1 MSEGNGISAK
11 SPVYERIEA
20 LFDAGNFIEID
31 KYLERSNAVEQYPDV
46 SAPGE
51 GVVAGWGT
59 IDGRSAY
66 IAAQNYEVLRGSFSV
81 AHAQK
86 ICKVVDMAAQN
97 GLPVLFLWDSGGAR
111 VQEGAAA
118 MGAYSAVM
126 KKLADVSGVIP
137 TISVVLGGMYGC
149 AALFAALTDFSIAA
163 EDAGRIGL
171 LSPMVS
177 AAVHGQAV
185 EEEKLCGIVAAAAKG
200 DVQLVAPDG
209 AAALELTKE
218 LLSYLPLNNLEEPPF
233 ALNEDSIVR
242 PVLSDGKDV
251 RALLKEVADEQ
262 CFLELGA
269 AFAPEMITG
278 LITLDGL
285 TAGVVANVPGEYLNA
300 HGCKKAARF
309 VRLMDAYDIPII
321 TMVDNEGI
329 DPASESCCLLRSLAQ
344 LAYAYGEAG
353 CPMVSILTKAIG
365 EGYVALSNK
374 QNGADLVYA
383 YEDAQIGCLGA
394 KAGSII
400 LYDGAKDRA
409 EEYAEKFLSARSA
422 ARQGVVD
429 DIIQRENLRS
439 TLIRAIEMISNKRA
453 QKLQKKHGIMP
464 M

>member
-20 LFDAGNFIEID
+20 LFDAGSFVEID
-31 KYLERSNAVEQYPDV
+31 KYLERSNAVEHYPDV

-86 ICKVVDMAAQN
+86 ICKVIDMAAQN

-149 AALFAALTDFSIAA
+149 AALFTALTDFSIAA
-163 EDAGRIGL
+163 EETGRIGL
-171 LSPMVS
+171 ISPMVR

-185 EEEKLCGIVAAAAKG
+185 DEENLCSVASAEKKG
-200 DVQLVAPDG
+200 EVQLVAPDA
-209 AAALELTKE
+209 AAALELAKE

-242 PVLSDGKDV
+242 PILADGKDV
-251 RALLKEVADEQ
+251 RVLLGELADEQ

-285 TAGVVANVPGEYLNA
+285 TAGVVANVPGEYLSA

-329 DPASESCCLLRSLAQ
+329 DPASEGCCLLRSLAQ

-353 CPMVSILTKAIG
+353 CPMVSILNKAIG

-383 YEDAQIGCLGA
+383 YEDAQIGCLDA

-409 EEYAEKFLSARSA
+409 QEYAEQFLSAHSA
-422 ARQGVVD
+422 AKQGVVD
-429 DIIQRENLRS
+429 DIIQREQLRS
-439 TLIRAIEMISNKRA
+439 TLIQAIQMVSNKRE

>member
-1 MSEGNGISAK
+1 
-11 SPVYERIEA
+11 
-20 LFDAGNFIEID
+20 
-31 KYLERSNAVEQYPDV
+31 
-46 SAPGE
+46 
-51 GVVAGWGT
+51 
-59 IDGRSAY
+59 
-66 IAAQNYEVLRGSFSV
+66 
-81 AHAQK
+81 
-86 ICKVVDMAAQN
+86 MAAQN

-163 EDAGRIGL
+163 EDAGRIDL
-171 LSPMVS
+171 LSPMVR

-185 EEEKLCGIVAAAAKG
+185 DEEKLCGVQAAAEKG
-200 DVQLVAPDG
+200 DVQLTAPDA
-209 AAALELTKE
+209 AAALELAKE

-233 ALNEDSIVR
+233 ALNEDSIAR
-242 PVLSDGKDV
+242 PILSDGKDI
-251 RALLKEVADEQ
+251 RALLREIADEQ

-269 AFAPEMITG
+269 AFAPEMVTG

-285 TAGVVANVPGEYLNA
+285 TAGVVANVPGEYLSA

-309 VRLMDAYDIPII
+309 VRQMDAYDIPII

-353 CPMVSILTKAIG
+353 CPMVSILNRAIG
-365 EGYVALSNK
+365 EGYAALSNK

-383 YEDAQIGCLGA
+383 YEDAQIGCLDA
-394 KAGSII
+394 TAGSII

-409 EEYAEKFLSARSA
+409 QEYAERFLSALSA
-422 ARQGVVD
+422 AKQGVVD
-429 DIIQRENLRS
+429 DIIKRENLRG
-439 TLIRAIEMISNKRA
+439 TLIRAIQMVSNKRG
-453 QKLQKKHGIMP
+453 QKLRKKHGIMP